1 MSVLVEASLVGRF
14 IRQPGEADHKY
25 SRGVVG
31 FDTGSASYPGA
42 ALIGVE
48 AALRTG
54 VGMVRYLGPAEV
66 GSLVLL
72 KHPEVVLAEGSLDAL
87 VVGSGIPDPADEAT
101 RSRLLESATLRLPTV
116 LDAGGLAYAES
127 FGPYTV
133 LTPHSGELEALASR
147 LGCSGSDDLERAR
160 SVSARLHQH
169 VLVKGSITRVVSPDG
184 AVLELPRATGWLAT
198 AGTGDALAGIMGA
211 LFAGNA
217 AQLAADPAL
226 LPQAAAAAAMIHQI
240 AAARAS
246 VVVAGDHADSAGGP
260 ITVGDL
266 CHEISWVISDVLA
279 SAD

>member
-1 MSVLVEASLVGRF
+1 MSVLVDASLVGRF
-14 IRQPGEADHKY
+14 VRRPEVTDHKY

-87 VVGSGIPDPADEAT
+87 VIGSGIPDPADQTTAA
-101 RSRLLESATLRLPTV
+101 RLLASASLRLPTV

-127 FGPYTV
+127 FGPDTV
-133 LTPHSGELEALASR
+133 VTPHSGELDALASR
-147 LGCSGSDDLERAR
+147 LGCSGADDLERAL
-160 SVSARLHQH
+160 SVSATLRQH

-184 AVLELPRATGWLAT
+184 SVLELPRATGWLAT

-211 LFAGNA
+211 LFAANA
-217 AQLAADPAL
+217 SVIAADPGL
-226 LPQAAAAAAMIHQI
+226 LPQVAAAAAMIHQV

-266 CHEISWVISDVLA
+266 CHQISWVISDTLA
-279 SAD
+279 SAH